1 MKTKD
6 GKEIQVEF
14 APGAFDTFEGT
25 QEELDAFQKE
35 IMDTIANMTPEELAE
50 ESIVIDEEYLEQLM
64 DEDPEYARRLIQALT
79 DDPNNP
85 TRTLQ

>member
-79 DDPNNP
+79 DDPANP

>member
-14 APGAFDTFEGT
+14 APGAFDSFEGT

-35 IMDTIANMTPEELAE
+35 IMDSIANMTPEELAE
-50 ESIVIDEEYLEQLM
+50 ESVAVDEAYLDELYEQ
-64 DEDPEYARRLIQALT
+64 DPEYAMTLARALLDDPTDPKRRLQ
-79 DDPNNP
+79 
-85 TRTLQ
+85 

>member
-14 APGAFDTFEGT
+14 APGAFDHFEGT

-35 IMDTIANMTPEELAE
+35 IMEAIANMTPEELAE
-50 ESIVIDEEYLEQLM
+50 ESVVVDEDYLDELYE
-64 DEDPEYARRLIQALT
+64 EDPEYAQTLARALAADPDNPKRRLQ
-79 DDPNNP
+79 
-85 TRTLQ
+85 